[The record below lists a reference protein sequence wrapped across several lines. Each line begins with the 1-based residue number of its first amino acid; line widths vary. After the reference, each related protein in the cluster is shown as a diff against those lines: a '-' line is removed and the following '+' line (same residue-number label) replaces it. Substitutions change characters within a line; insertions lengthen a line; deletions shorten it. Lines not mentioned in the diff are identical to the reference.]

1 MHLLSLL
8 PLAAACSAAAVAR
21 QEAAAAAPGSS
32 GIHNWMAGPFPA
44 DNGRLRV
51 AAPEVLTL
59 SVAEVMEKGGNATVA
74 APSPE
79 MAAAPAPA
87 EVLGR
92 RDVFGADDRVL
103 KTDTTYPWSAMGRLL
118 IQSPNGNY
126 ICSGSMVGARVL
138 LAARHCVVDGAS
150 YTFSP
155 AYYNGDRFPT
165 AFATLVIRIPGKNED
180 NGGCGWKDDWALF
193 ILNRNPGNGYLG
205 FKTFP
210 DRLSGAS
217 ADWWNYGYPG
227 DKSPSGP
234 YAQNRFKVRKNPGC
248 GSSEGGALLSDV
260 DAAGGQS
267 GGPIWIP
274 ESDGRYQYAVLVG
287 GSSQNT
293 ILSHGSALLN
303 AIVAARRDYP

>member
-8 PLAAACSAAAVAR
+8 PLAAACSAAVVPR
-21 QEAAAAAPGSS
+21 QEAAATDSE
-32 GIHNWMAGPFPA
+32 IHNWMAGPFPA
-44 DNGRLRV
+44 DNSALRI

-59 SVAEVMEKGGNATVA
+59 SVGEIMEKGGNATVA
-74 APSPE
+74 APSPD
-79 MAAAPAPA
+79 MVAPGGGV
-87 EVLGR
+87 ER

-103 KTDTTYPWSAMGRLL
+103 RTDTTYPWSAMGRLL

-126 ICSGSMVGARVL
+126 ICSASMVGARVL
-138 LAARHCVVDGAS
+138 LAARHCIVDGAS

-165 AFATLVIRIPGKNED
+165 SFATLVIRIPGNNED

-210 DRLSGAS
+210 DSLSGAS

-227 DKSPSGP
+227 DKSPSGT
-234 YAQNRFKVRKNPGC
+234 YAQNRFKVRKSPGC
-248 GSSEGGALLSDV
+248 GSSEGGALVSDA

-267 GGPIWIP
+267 GGPVWIP

-287 GSSQNT
+287 GSSQST

-303 AIVAARRDYP
+303 AIVGARRDYP

>member
-1 MHLLSLL
+1 MHFLSLL
-8 PLAAACSAAAVAR
+8 SLAAACSAAVVPAR
-21 QEAAAAAPGSS
+21 REAS
-32 GIHNWMAGPFPA
+32 GTDNAIHNWMAGPFPA
-44 DNGRLRV
+44 DNSFLPAGAV
-51 AAPEVLTL
+51 PEVRTL

-74 APSPE
+74 PPSPD
-79 MAAAPAPA
+79 MVPASV
-87 EVLGR
+87 ER

-103 KTDTTYPWSAMGRLL
+103 RTDTTYPWSAMGRLL
-118 IQSPNGNY
+118 IQSPSGNY

-138 LAARHCVVDGAS
+138 LAARHCIVDGAS

-165 AFATLVIRIPGKNED
+165 SFATLIIRIPGKNED

-210 DRLSGAS
+210 DSLSGAS

-234 YAQNRFKVRKNPGC
+234 YAQNRTCFFFPIILFLLLDKKNIKT
-248 GSSEGGALLSDV
+248 
-260 DAAGGQS
+260 DADS
-267 GGPIWIP
+267 
-274 ESDGRYQYAVLVG
+274 L
-287 GSSQNT
+287 
-293 ILSHGSALLN
+293 
-303 AIVAARRDYP
+303 